1 MAWVPWVVV
10 PALLAINAVAHL
22 CNVNSWPRRRLAT
35 RGWTGAAL
43 LALANRADGV
53 AASQPPASFWAWD
66 LIDPCHCVTPVLIPA
81 WALLAL
87 RLSALP
93 YFATYFLVRRFA
105 DNALHSDW
113 LVFFTNWSFVVF
125 AASMALGA
133 AHLAVHLWQQ
143 RRTREGALAGGAAAG
158 SRQEEPAAAL
168 LGGAGGS
175 EAPAAGAPADL
186 PATAHG
192 GAVEADVELA
202 DGGASDAT
210 KLVRAGPT
218 APEWGLLAKAHLLAA
233 EVACSAELF
242 LAGFYWA
249 LLYDGDNDGP
259 MGTNLMVH
267 GLNLIF
273 MLADVALSRLPFVSY
288 HFQAV
293 LLYGTTYQ
301 VFMWIYYGAT
311 GIWAYSTLDWAKPSS
326 LLYYLLLPCLL
337 ALAFFFFWGL
347 AWARERALQRQH
359 WRRQQHLQAAA
370 AAVEL
375 QEGSPVG
382 GGD

>member
-1 MAWVPWVVV
+1 MPSSPHSPLML
-10 PALLAINAVAHL
+10 PAL
-22 CNVNSWPRRRLAT
+22 CNLS
-35 RGWTGAAL
+35 
-43 LALANRADGV
+43 DC
-53 AASQPPASFWAWD
+53 PPAAQ
-66 LIDPCHCVTPVLIPA
+66 
-81 WALLAL
+81 
-87 RLSALP
+87 
-93 YFATYFLVRRFA
+93 
-105 DNALHSDW
+105 
-113 LVFFTNWSFVVF
+113 VFFTNWSFVVF

-233 EVACSAELF
+233 EVGGPPRQVHVLPAPRAAHTGVLFLSRKGRRLPRGSLALLEWNTACALGWDALQLPVPSLGEGGPVPRSCMPCRPAWLCCAVQVACSAELF

-249 LLYDGDNDGP
+249 LLYDGGWEWV
-259 MGTNLMVH
+259 GGVC
-267 GLNLIF
+267 
-273 MLADVALSRLPFVSY
+273 V
-288 HFQAV
+288 
-293 LLYGTTYQ
+293 
-301 VFMWIYYGAT
+301 
-311 GIWAYSTLDWAKPSS
+311 
-326 LLYYLLLPCLL
+326 C
-337 ALAFFFFWGL
+337 
-347 AWARERALQRQH
+347 
-359 WRRQQHLQAAA
+359 
-370 AAVEL
+370 
-375 QEGSPVG
+375 VG
-382 GGD
+382 GGGGGGGYRQVRCSLGRCFLGAGNNSGVHGGGVGGAPTSAASYLLDPLGFTPVRFTRVQATTMGPWGPT